1 MSPAVDR
8 RDLFGK
14 LSALCKG
21 EMAAVESY
29 DLALRAAVLSR
40 LAERLRYCEGSHRER
55 VALLRQHIQ
64 ARGGSPPRSSG
75 AWGVFARAVEA
86 AAALLGSRAALSAL
100 QEGEELGLTEYRSQ
114 TAVLDRPS
122 QQFVERYLLPAQ
134 IETHR
139 ILRELK
145 RAF

>member
-1 MSPAVDR
+1 
-8 RDLFGK
+8 
-14 LSALCKG
+14 
-21 EMAAVESY
+21 
-29 DLALRAAVLSR
+29 
-40 LAERLRYCEGSHRER
+40 
-55 VALLRQHIQ
+55 
-64 ARGGSPPRSSG
+64 
-75 AWGVFARAVEA
+75 
-86 AAALLGSRAALSAL
+86 LLGSRAALSAL